1 MSYICGMKVYAIT
14 NLGAASNGA
23 GDLFTIAV
31 NTLEV
36 NGSDSYALYAKVV
49 ANSQRILT
57 TEIAGDNLGV
67 IEVTP
72 EFYPYATK
80 GAECA
85 AFVTDLSWADNN
97 LNSYEYVKTDNG
109 ATLQGWLVFGVL
121 NSTKTE
127 FNDPF
132 GSSLVQNATCWNAA
146 VVTNFRG

>member
-1 MSYICGMKVYAIT
+1 MAYIRGMKVYQIN
-14 NLGAASNGA
+14 NLGSTSNGA

-36 NGSDSYALYAKVV
+36 NGSDSYALYAKIV
-49 ANSQRILT
+49 ANSTRILT
-57 TEIAGDNLGV
+57 TEIAGDNRGV

-72 EFYPYATK
+72 EFYPYATA

-97 LNSYEYVKTDNG
+97 LNNYEYVKTDNG
-109 ATLQGWLVFGVL
+109 GTTSGWLVFGVL

-132 GSSLVQNATCWNAA
+132 ASNLVQNAACWNAA